1 MNGGSAVFV
10 GIDVSKETL
19 DVYVDDSKVSF
30 QTSSRTEGR
39 QEILKKL
46 PASDVCQVII
56 EATGK
61 LERPIVNDLLA
72 AGYRVSLVNP
82 RQVRKYAQALGV
94 LAKTDAVDARVLAR
108 FGRDVQ
114 PRILAETEARQQEL
128 EDLVTRRRQL
138 VEHRSAEQNRK
149 STSLPKAV
157 RQSVQR
163 SINTLAKEIERMEKA
178 ILKLVSSNDD
188 WQDRMIQLQTVPG
201 VGPTTAFTLVS
212 DLPELGQLSRKAI
225 AALVGVAPFNNDS
238 GQHRGQRSIFGG
250 RASVRNVLYMATHAA
265 MRCNNVIRPFAERLF
280 KAGKPPKVVIVACM
294 RKLLGIL
301 NTMMRTRTNWEP
313 RSAAAAVLNP

>member
-1 MNGGSAVFV
+1 MNGVPSVFV
-10 GIDVSKETL
+10 GIDVSKDAL
-19 DVYVDDSKVSF
+19 DVHVDEPKTSF
-30 QTSSRTEGR
+30 QTSARTEGR
-39 QEILKKL
+39 QELLKKL
-46 PASDVCQVII
+46 PASDSCQIII

-82 RQVRKYAQALGV
+82 RQVRKYAEALGV

-108 FGRDVQ
+108 FGRDVK
-114 PRILAETEARQQEL
+114 PRILAETDDRQQEL

-138 VEHRSAEQNRK
+138 VEHRTAEQNRK
-149 STSLPKAV
+149 SVSLPKPV

-188 WQDRMIQLQTVPG
+188 WQDRMAQLQTVPG

-212 DLPELGQLSRKAI
+212 DLPELGQLNRREI
-225 AALVGVAPFNNDS
+225 AALVGVAPFNDDS
-238 GQHRGQRSIFGG
+238 GKHRGQRSIFGG

-265 MRCNNVIRPFAERLF
+265 MRCNEVIKPFAERLH
-280 KAGKPPKVVIVACM
+280 KTGKPPKVVIVACM

-301 NTMMRTRTNWEP
+301 NTMVRTRTNWQP
-313 RSAAAAVLNP
+313 RPAAAA

>member
-1 MNGGSAVFV
+1 MNGVPKVFV

-19 DVYVDDSKVSF
+19 DVHVDDPQASF
-30 QTSSRTEGR
+30 QTSSRLEGR
-39 QEILKKL
+39 QELLKKL
-46 PASDVCQVII
+46 PPFDSCQVII

-82 RQVRKYAQALGV
+82 RQVRKYAEALGV

-108 FGRDVQ
+108 FGRDVR
-114 PRILAETEARQQEL
+114 PRILAETEDRQQEL

-149 STSLPKAV
+149 CTSLPKAV

-163 SINTLAKEIERMEKA
+163 SINTLAREIERMEKA

-188 WQDRMIQLQTVPG
+188 WQDRMTQLQTVPG

-212 DLPELGQLSRKAI
+212 DLPELGQLNRREI
-225 AALVGVAPFNNDS
+225 AALVGVAPFNDDS
-238 GQHRGQRSIFGG
+238 GKHRGQRSIFGG
-250 RASVRNVLYMATHAA
+250 RASVRNVLYMATHSA
-265 MRCNNVIRPFAERLF
+265 MRCNDVIRAFAERLHSF
-280 KAGKPPKVVIVACM
+280 KKPPKVVIVACM

-301 NTMMRTRTNWEP
+301 NTMVRTRTNWQP
-313 RSAAAAVLNP
+313 RPAAAAVFHP

>member
-1 MNGGSAVFV
+1 MNGVPTVFV

-19 DVYVDDSKVSF
+19 DVHVDEPKTSF
-30 QTSSRTEGR
+30 QTTSRTEGR
-39 QEILKKL
+39 QELLKKL
-46 PASDVCQVII
+46 PPADSCQVIV

-82 RQVRKYAQALGV
+82 RQVRKYAEALGV

-108 FGRDVQ
+108 FGRDVR
-114 PRILAETEARQQEL
+114 PRILAETEGRQLEL

-138 VEHRSAEQNRK
+138 VEHRTAEQNRK

-188 WQDRMIQLQTVPG
+188 WQDRMTQLQTVPG

-212 DLPELGQLSRKAI
+212 DLPELGQLNRREI
-225 AALVGVAPFNNDS
+225 AALVGVAPFNDDS
-238 GQHRGQRSIFGG
+238 GKHRGQRSIFGG
-250 RASVRNVLYMATHAA
+250 RASVRNVLYMATHSA
-265 MRCNNVIRPFAERLF
+265 MRCNEVIRAFAERLHSL
-280 KAGKPPKVVIVACM
+280 KKPPKVVIVACM

-301 NTMMRTRTNWEP
+301 NTMVRTRTNWQP
-313 RSAAAAVLNP
+313 RLAPAA

>member
-1 MNGGSAVFV
+1 VH
-10 GIDVSKETL
+10 
-19 DVYVDDSKVSF
+19 VDDPKVSF
-30 QTSSRTEGR
+30 QTSSRIEGR
-39 QEILKKL
+39 QELLQKL
-46 PASDVCQVII
+46 PQPNSCQIII

-82 RQVRKYAQALGV
+82 RQVRKYAEALGV

-149 STSLPKAV
+149 STSLPKPV

-188 WQDRMIQLQTVPG
+188 WQDRMTQLQTVPG

-238 GQHRGQRSIFGG
+238 GQFRGQRSIFGG

-265 MRCNNVIRPFAERLF
+265 MRCNDAIRPFAERLY

-301 NTMMRTRTNWEP
+301 NTMVRTRTNWQP
-313 RSAAAAVLNP
+313 RSAAAAGLNP

>member
-1 MNGGSAVFV
+1 MNGVPKVFV

-19 DVYVDDSKVSF
+19 DVHVDDPKASF
-30 QTSSRTEGR
+30 QTSSRLEGR
-39 QEILKKL
+39 QELLKKL
-46 PASDVCQVII
+46 PPFDSCQVII

-82 RQVRKYAQALGV
+82 RQVRKYAEALGV

-108 FGRDVQ
+108 FGRDVR
-114 PRILAETEARQQEL
+114 PRILAETEDRQQEL

-149 STSLPKAV
+149 CTSLPKAV

-163 SINTLAKEIERMEKA
+163 SINTLAREIERMEKA

-188 WQDRMIQLQTVPG
+188 WQDRMTQLQTVPG

-212 DLPELGQLSRKAI
+212 DLPELGQLNRREI
-225 AALVGVAPFNNDS
+225 AALVGVAPFNDDS
-238 GQHRGQRSIFGG
+238 GKHRGQRSIFGG
-250 RASVRNVLYMATHAA
+250 RASVRNVLYMATHSA
-265 MRCNNVIRPFAERLF
+265 MRCNDVIRAFAERLHSF
-280 KAGKPPKVVIVACM
+280 KKPPKVVIVACM

-301 NTMMRTRTNWEP
+301 NTMVRTRTNWQP
-313 RSAAAAVLNP
+313 RPAAAAVFHP

>member
-1 MNGGSAVFV
+1 MNGVPTVFV

-19 DVYVDDSKVSF
+19 DVHVDDPQASF
-30 QTSSRTEGR
+30 QTSSRLEGR
-39 QEILKKL
+39 QELLKKL
-46 PASDVCQVII
+46 PPFDSCQVII

-82 RQVRKYAQALGV
+82 RQVRKYAEALGV

-108 FGRDVQ
+108 FGRDVR
-114 PRILAETEARQQEL
+114 PRILAETEDRQQEL

-149 STSLPKAV
+149 CTSLPKAV

-163 SINTLAKEIERMEKA
+163 SINTLAREIERMEKA

-188 WQDRMIQLQTVPG
+188 WQDRMTQLQTVPG

-212 DLPELGQLSRKAI
+212 DLPELGQLNRREI
-225 AALVGVAPFNNDS
+225 AALVGVAPFNDDS
-238 GQHRGQRSIFGG
+238 GKHRGQRSIFGG
-250 RASVRNVLYMATHAA
+250 RASVRNVLYMATHSA
-265 MRCNNVIRPFAERLF
+265 MRCNDVIRAFAERLHSF
-280 KAGKPPKVVIVACM
+280 KKPPKVVIVACM

-301 NTMMRTRTNWEP
+301 NTMVRTRTNWQP
-313 RSAAAAVLNP
+313 RPAAAAVFHP

>member
-1 MNGGSAVFV
+1 MNGGPAVFV

-19 DVYVDDSKVSF
+19 DVHVDDPKVSF

-39 QEILKKL
+39 QELLKKL
-46 PASDVCQVII
+46 PPSDSCQVIL

-82 RQVRKYAQALGV
+82 RQVRKYAEALGV

-108 FGRDVQ
+108 FGRDVR
-114 PRILAETEARQQEL
+114 PRILAETENRQLEL

-138 VEHRSAEQNRK
+138 VEHRTAEQNRK

-188 WQDRMIQLQTVPG
+188 WQDRMTQLQTVPG

-212 DLPELGQLSRKAI
+212 DLPELGQLNRREI
-225 AALVGVAPFNNDS
+225 AALVGVAPFNDDS
-238 GQHRGQRSIFGG
+238 GKHRGQRSIFGG

-265 MRCNNVIRPFAERLF
+265 MRCNAVIRTFAERLYSF
-280 KAGKPPKVVIVACM
+280 KKPPKVVIVACM

-301 NTMMRTRTNWEP
+301 NTMVRTRTNWQP
-313 RSAAAAVLNP
+313 RLAPAV

>member
-1 MNGGSAVFV
+1 MSGVVPVSV
-10 GIDVSKETL
+10 GIDVSKNHL
-19 DVYVDDSKVSF
+19 DVHVDDPKSTF
-30 QTSSRTEGR
+30 RTPNNQEGR
-39 QEILKKL
+39 QQLLEKL
-46 PASDVCQVII
+46 PTPQDCQIII

-82 RQVRKYAQALGV
+82 RQVRKYAQALGI
-94 LAKTDAVDARVLAR
+94 LAKTDAIDARVLAR
-108 FGRDVQ
+108 FGRDVK

-138 VEHRSAEQNRK
+138 VEHRTAEQNRK
-149 STSLPKAV
+149 ATSLPKAV

-163 SINTLAKEIERMEKA
+163 SINTLAKEIARMEKA

-188 WQDRMIQLQTVPG
+188 WQERMRQLETVPG
-201 VGPTTAFTLVS
+201 VGPTTAFTLVA
-212 DLPELGQLSRKAI
+212 DLPELGQLNRREI
-225 AALVGVAPFNNDS
+225 AALVGVAPFNDDT
-238 GQHRGQRSIFGG
+238 GQHRGKRSIFGG

-265 MRCNNVIRPFAERLF
+265 MRSNETIKPFAERLHRT
-280 KAGKPPKVVIVACM
+280 GKPPKVVIVACM

-301 NTMMRTRTNWEP
+301 NTMVKTNTNWQP
-313 RSAAAAVLNP
+313 RLAAAASN

>member
-1 MNGGSAVFV
+1 MNGVPKGFV

-19 DVYVDDSKVSF
+19 DVHVDDPQASF
-30 QTSSRTEGR
+30 QTSSRLEGR
-39 QEILKKL
+39 QELLKKL
-46 PASDVCQVII
+46 PPFDSCQVII

-82 RQVRKYAQALGV
+82 RQVRKYAEALGV

-108 FGRDVQ
+108 FGRDVR
-114 PRILAETEARQQEL
+114 PRILAETEDRQQEL

-149 STSLPKAV
+149 CTSLPKAV

-163 SINTLAKEIERMEKA
+163 SINTLAREIERMEKA

-188 WQDRMIQLQTVPG
+188 WQDRMTQLQTVPG

-212 DLPELGQLSRKAI
+212 DLPELGQLNRREI
-225 AALVGVAPFNNDS
+225 AALVGVAPFNDDS
-238 GQHRGQRSIFGG
+238 GKHRGQRSIFGG
-250 RASVRNVLYMATHAA
+250 RASVRNVLYMATHSA
-265 MRCNNVIRPFAERLF
+265 MRCNDVIRAFAERLHSF
-280 KAGKPPKVVIVACM
+280 KKPPKVVIVACM

-301 NTMMRTRTNWEP
+301 NTMVRTRTNWQP
-313 RSAAAAVLNP
+313 RPAAAAVFHP

>member
-1 MNGGSAVFV
+1 MNGVPKVFV

-19 DVYVDDSKVSF
+19 DVHVDDPQASF
-30 QTSSRTEGR
+30 QTSSRLEGR
-39 QEILKKL
+39 QELLKKL
-46 PASDVCQVII
+46 PPFDSCQVII

-61 LERPIVNDLLA
+61 LERPIVNDPLA

-82 RQVRKYAQALGV
+82 RQVRKYAEALGV

-108 FGRDVQ
+108 FGRDVR
-114 PRILAETEARQQEL
+114 PRILAETEDRQQEL

-149 STSLPKAV
+149 CTSLPKAV

-188 WQDRMIQLQTVPG
+188 WQDRMTQLQTVPG

-212 DLPELGQLSRKAI
+212 DLPELGQLNRREI
-225 AALVGVAPFNNDS
+225 AALVGVAPFNDDS
-238 GQHRGQRSIFGG
+238 GKHRGQRSIFGG
-250 RASVRNVLYMATHAA
+250 RASVRNVLYMATHSA
-265 MRCNNVIRPFAERLF
+265 MRCNDVIRAFAERLHSF
-280 KAGKPPKVVIVACM
+280 KKPPKVVIVACM

-301 NTMMRTRTNWEP
+301 NTMVRTRTNWQP
-313 RSAAAAVLNP
+313 RPAAAAVFHP

>member
-1 MNGGSAVFV
+1 MSGVPTVSV
-10 GIDVSKETL
+10 GIDVSKNHL
-19 DVYVDDSKVSF
+19 DVHVDDPKTTF
-30 QTSSRTEGR
+30 RTPNNQEGR
-39 QEILKKL
+39 QQLLEKL
-46 PASDVCQVII
+46 PTPQDCQIII

-82 RQVRKYAQALGV
+82 RQVRKYAQALGI
-94 LAKTDAVDARVLAR
+94 LAKTDAIDARVLAR
-108 FGRDVQ
+108 FGRDVK

-138 VEHRSAEQNRK
+138 VEHRTAEQNRK
-149 STSLPKAV
+149 ATSLPKAV

-163 SINTLAKEIERMEKA
+163 SINTLAKEIARMEKA

-188 WQDRMIQLQTVPG
+188 WQERMTQLQTVPG
-201 VGPTTAFTLVS
+201 VGPTTAFTLVA
-212 DLPELGQLSRKAI
+212 DLPELGQLNRREI
-225 AALVGVAPFNNDS
+225 AALVGVAPFNDDT
-238 GQHRGQRSIFGG
+238 GKHRGKRSIFGG

-265 MRCNNVIRPFAERLF
+265 MRSNETIKPFAERLHRT
-280 KAGKPPKVVIVACM
+280 GKPPKVVIVACM

-301 NTMMRTRTNWEP
+301 NTMVKTNTNWKP
-313 RSAAAAVLNP
+313 RLAAATSN